1 MRKILVSVIV
11 LAILSTGTAFA
22 LPWTQTFAQVSVEPF
37 NFVEGFILSGQRFST
52 ASPENGINF
61 DGIGNILNPGWHGD
75 RPNQN
80 YVRAWGSSDNY
91 LVWDSVFDGRTYEGS
106 PLGISIFWF
115 FYNTPSIDAP
125 PQGQINLLTF
135 QTNYYNGSWQMYSSI
150 HENSFGPIPNMY
162 ASDMVDYRA
171 EDFAELRGEWTV
183 PTDQSAPVPE
193 PATSVL
199 LGIGLASLA
208 IYGKRR
214 QNRNQLAATSI

>member
-1 MRKILVSVIV
+1 MYRVIAVLLLYIALSVS
-11 LAILSTGTAFA
+11 SAFA

-52 ASPENGINF
+52 TSPSDGINF
-61 DGIGNILNPGWHGD
+61 DGVGNFLNPGWHGD
-75 RPNQN
+75 RPNSN
-80 YVRAWGSSDNY
+80 YVRAWGTSDHY
-91 LVWDSVFDGRTYEGS
+91 LVWDSAFDGRTYEGN

-150 HENSFGPIPNMY
+150 HENSFGPLPNMY

-171 EDFAELRGEWTV
+171 EDFAELRGPWTV
-183 PTDQSAPVPE
+183 PTDQSASVPE
-193 PATSVL
+193 PSTFVL
-199 LGIGLASLA
+199 LFAGLGLTLFIQRRRSL
-208 IYGKRR
+208 
-214 QNRNQLAATSI
+214 SS